1 MSDELLTLDDIAA
14 RVGESRKYIRDRVVK
29 RGDFPR
35 PALSLS
41 QKVRKW
47 ATQDI
52 DKWMLKQK
60 ALVAR

>member
-1 MSDELLTLDDIAA
+1 MSELLTLDDIAA
-14 RVGESRKYIRDRVVK
+14 RVGESRSYIRDRVVK

-47 ATQDI
+47 AAQDV
-52 DKWMLKQK
+52 DKWLTTQK
-60 ALVAR
+60 VKLAR